1 MHACI
6 KLSTTVI
13 REKGGSMYVCVSTQ
27 TGGMCV
33 CVCIRYQKPCGK
45 KTKILNL
52 HSKRIQF
59 EANGIATIYIQRSYK
74 YTPEISP
81 TTSLRGAGKPYS
93 DKKSE
98 CVCVCVFRF
107 SRVWLCGCFCLLD
120 LIEPINVSLILKRN
134 TNSQRNNL

>member
-6 KLSTTVI
+6 KLSTI
-13 REKGGSMYVCVSTQ
+13 RERGVYVCVCEHTDW
-27 TGGMCV
+27 GRV

-45 KTKILNL
+45 KTKLLTL

-98 CVCVCVFRF
+98 CVCVFRF
-107 SRVWLCGCFCLLD
+107 SRVWLCGCAAAFAY
-120 LIEPINVSLILKRN
+120 
-134 TNSQRNNL
+134 